1 MDPPVDA
8 SADTGERPELSVV
21 APLYNEEG
29 NVGSLVTAL
38 QETLAPLGISYEIL
52 LVDDGSRDG
61 TWRLIREAS
70 ASDSHIKGI
79 SFSRNFGHQ
88 NALYAGMHYATGQ
101 AVVTMDGD
109 LQHPPATIPQLIQS
123 WREGHKVVE
132 TQRIDSDDTSF
143 FKRLTSRWF
152 YGIFSLLSGLPL
164 ARGTSDFRLLDRQV
178 VENLKNMKDSDLF
191 LRGLSHWVGY
201 RKTTIPYHAAPR
213 HAGRT
218 KYSLF
223 RMIRFATSSLLSF
236 SVVPLRLG
244 IYLGLFTSVLA
255 FAELVYIFVR
265 YLQGNAVPGWA
276 SILTVIS
283 FMFGILFILI
293 GILGAYLGSIFET
306 LKNRP
311 RFLVNETAG
320 FRDA

>member
-1 MDPPVDA
+1 
-8 SADTGERPELSVV
+8 
-21 APLYNEEG
+21 
-29 NVGSLVTAL
+29 
-38 QETLAPLGISYEIL
+38 
-52 LVDDGSRDG
+52 
-61 TWRLIREAS
+61 
-70 ASDSHIKGI
+70 
-79 SFSRNFGHQ
+79 
-88 NALYAGMHYATGQ
+88 
-101 AVVTMDGD
+101 MDGD
-109 LQHPPATIPQLIQS
+109 LQHPPATIGQMIQS
-123 WREGHKVVE
+123 WREGNKIVE
-132 TQRIDSDDTSF
+132 TRRIDSGDTSF
-143 FKRLTSRWF
+143 FKRLTSSWF
-152 YGIFSLLSGLPL
+152 YGFFSLLSGLPI
-164 ARGTSDFRLLDRQV
+164 AKGTSDFRLLDRQV
-178 VENLKNMKDSDLF
+178 VETMKKMKDSDLF

-201 RKTTIPYHAAPR
+201 EKTTIPYQAVPR

-223 RMIRFATSSLLSF
+223 KMIRFATSSMLSF

-244 IYLGLFTSVLA
+244 IWLGLFTSMLA
-255 FAELVYIFVR
+255 FAELVYILVH

-311 RFLVNETAG
+311 RFLVNETSG